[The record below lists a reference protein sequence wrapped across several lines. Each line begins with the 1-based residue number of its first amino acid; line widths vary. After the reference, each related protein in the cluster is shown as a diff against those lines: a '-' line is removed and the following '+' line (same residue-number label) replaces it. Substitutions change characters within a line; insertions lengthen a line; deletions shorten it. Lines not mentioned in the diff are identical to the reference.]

1 MELSKLLFNPLLS
14 IIYSGILLL
23 ISGVVNGEIPNSP
36 CPQYFQYKFNGNDYF
51 GEIILPSPPIQHREV
66 ILHITLSL
74 RAATTVS
81 IHYFPEGIIRKH

>member
-1 MELSKLLFNPLLS
+1 MIFRSLLS
-14 IIYSGILLL
+14 IICSGMVML
-23 ISGVVNGEIPNSP
+23 ISVDANGDAPKSP

-74 RAATTVS
+74 RAATSVS
-81 IHYFPEGIIRKH
+81 IHYS